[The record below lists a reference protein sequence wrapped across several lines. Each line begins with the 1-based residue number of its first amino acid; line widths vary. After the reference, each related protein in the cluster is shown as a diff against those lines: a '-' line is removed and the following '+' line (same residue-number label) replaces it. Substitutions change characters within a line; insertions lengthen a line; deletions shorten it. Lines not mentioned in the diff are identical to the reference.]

1 MKNSNLNQ
9 IFKLSL
15 KNFFKNGNDFLWF
28 NSKFLTLQKFLSSFY
43 EKFSTIIPS
52 RRTYT
57 VSLSHLVIRSGTT
70 SHNKTSVDKDVQAN
84 SSQRDIKARRKANPF
99 DPYTETPSHLQKI
112 TTKTFYLWSS
122 IDSKKTLNQGCE
134 IHLRYIP
141 QLLTSQFI
149 TYYQKKK
156 PSKATLN
163 FSSQTYLTLYPST
176 LTKRKEK
183 EFRI

>member
-43 EKFSTIIPS
+43 EKSSIIPS

-149 TYYQKKK
+149 TYFKSNAQFFL
-156 PSKATLN
+156 SNVLNTLSIYSN
-163 FSSQTYLTLYPST
+163 QA
-176 LTKRKEK
+176 
-183 EFRI
+183 

>member
-43 EKFSTIIPS
+43 EKSSTIIPS

-134 IHLRYIP
+134 IHLRYIS

-156 PSKATLN
+156 TFKSNAQFFLSNVLNTLSIYSN
-163 FSSQTYLTLYPST
+163 QA
-176 LTKRKEK
+176 
-183 EFRI
+183 

>member
-43 EKFSTIIPS
+43 EKSSTIIPS

-122 IDSKKTLNQGCE
+122 IDSKKTKDAK
-134 IHLRYIP
+134 YIWD
-141 QLLTSQFI
+141 I
-149 TYYQKKK
+149 YH
-156 PSKATLN
+156 N
-163 FSSQTYLTLYPST
+163 F
-176 LTKRKEK
+176 
-183 EFRI
+183 

>member
-43 EKFSTIIPS
+43 EKSSTIIPS

-122 IDSKKTLNQGCE
+122 IDSKKTLRMRNTFE
-134 IHLRYIP
+134 IYTTTFNFSIHY
-141 QLLTSQFI
+141 LLS
-149 TYYQKKK
+149 KKK
-156 PSKATLN
+156 KNLQKQRSIFPL
-163 FSSQTYLTLYPST
+163 
-176 LTKRKEK
+176 KRT
-183 EFRI
+183 